1 MDGWM
6 DVGGEVFNTLVVGGE
21 KSQGKDSLRGIDKL
35 VPEQEEGVSF
45 GDDVDVM
52 V

>member
-1 MDGWM
+1 MDGWVY
-6 DVGGEVFNTLVVGGE
+6 VGGDVSGGGE